1 MTMDVI
7 RLIEDLEDILEVSNT
22 IPLTGKVMV
31 DKEEVMH
38 ILDQLK
44 NQIPKDV
51 SNAQNIV
58 AKENE
63 ILEDANMQAKQ
74 IVQAA
79 HMEAQKLVDEDELV
93 ILAQEKAKEMMDR
106 AEEEST
112 QIRKSSREYV
122 DGLLEET
129 QVQLSDLI
137 KTINA
142 NRQELRN
149 E

>member
-7 RLIEDLEDILEVSNT
+7 RLIEDLEDMLEVSNT

>member
-1 MTMDVI
+1 MDVI
-7 RLIEDLEDILEVSNT
+7 RLIEDLEDMLEVSNT

-44 NQIPKDV
+44 NQIPQDV